1 MHMHVVVLIAE
12 CLVTSIYIFNKLYE
26 SYRHRALLTDL
37 LVVEAGLTC
46 ATVRWLVQEETDLM
60 YHTCHNHTT
69 VVKHLIELGCN
80 VNALDKYHKTAL
92 DYAFENKHSDLVQIL
107 MDAGGLLGQRFDC
120 RPAVKPKV
128 VPQISSGTHLNEP
141 PRNVN
146 YRVLSSTV
154 LLLVLLM
161 AVNVY
166 FFPNKW
172 LCCVFVAGGHMWL
185 IWKIFSEPSSCSTK
199 QNLVQLKHEIERDA
213 VDILAMSQDLACC
226 DGEVLEWL
234 FNESRIFNDWL
245 MR

>member
-1 MHMHVVVLIAE
+1 
-12 CLVTSIYIFNKLYE
+12 
-26 SYRHRALLTDL
+26 
-37 LVVEAGLTC
+37 
-46 ATVRWLVQEETDLM
+46 
-60 YHTCHNHTT
+60 
-69 VVKHLIELGCN
+69 
-80 VNALDKYHKTAL
+80 
-92 DYAFENKHSDLVQIL
+92 
-107 MDAGGLLGQRFDC
+107 
-120 RPAVKPKV
+120 
-128 VPQISSGTHLNEP
+128 
-141 PRNVN
+141 
-146 YRVLSSTV
+146 
-154 LLLVLLM
+154 M

-234 FNESRIFNDWL
+234 FNESRIFKIDDWL